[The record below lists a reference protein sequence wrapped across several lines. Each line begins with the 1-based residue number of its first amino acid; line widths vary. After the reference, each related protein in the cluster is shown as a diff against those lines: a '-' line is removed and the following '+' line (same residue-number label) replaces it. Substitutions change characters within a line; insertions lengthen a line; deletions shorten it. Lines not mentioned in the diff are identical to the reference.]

1 MYVIIFFLFILFAAA
16 DMTYWSNVKIK
27 PIEIMTPSQDTNL
40 IIKHRKGSSVGA
52 YAVTATSYAMLA
64 YMANNEPRSDLESM
78 QRFLQEQRLG
88 VGAFYS
94 TQVNENKKSITN
106 QIAYMSTISKFCF

>member
-94 TQVNENKKSITN
+94 TQVNEKKKRSTN
-106 QIAYMSTISKFCF
+106 QIVFISTISKFCF